1 MYYIYYVLY
10 IAEKIAKFCLSRA
23 AISGPPIFRIFR
35 MVGIFSPKIAEICA
49 RCSSTRK
56 KHFAAIASK
65 IGRHGR
71 DIRPKIEIGP
81 SGPPIF
87 SNFPDFLNFIAD
99 NCRKFPPDV
108 PRHESGILPQSRAK
122 SAVTDAK
129 SVRKSSKID
138 GFWAD
143 FGRILD
149 GTPSPH
155 HFQYICT
162 FIHRYIYIYN
172 VIYTHSFQ
180 SE

>member
-1 MYYIYYVLY
+1 
-10 IAEKIAKFCLSRA
+10 
-23 AISGPPIFRIFR
+23 

-87 SNFPDFLNFIAD
+87 SNFPDCWNFFAD

-108 PRHESGILPQSRAK
+108 PRHESGILPQSRPK

-162 FIHRYIYIYN
+162 FIHRYI
-172 VIYTHSFQ
+172 
-180 SE
+180 

>member
-1 MYYIYYVLY
+1 
-10 IAEKIAKFCLSRA
+10 
-23 AISGPPIFRIFR
+23 
-35 MVGIFSPKIAEICA
+35 MVGIFSPKISEICA

-108 PRHESGILPQSRAK
+108 PRHCRNREQNRPSRTQNRFENHQK
-122 SAVTDAK
+122 ST
-129 SVRKSSKID
+129 
-138 GFWAD
+138 D

-149 GTPSPH
+149 GSWTGPPARTI
-155 HFQYICT
+155 FNTYVRL
-162 FIHRYIYIYN
+162 FIDTYIYI
-172 VIYTHSFQ
+172 
-180 SE
+180 